1 MDPLKSSI
9 AQNLTS
15 SITSNQGLGQ
25 TPYGSSTSQDTMD
38 TGFADKLRN
47 AIQQTNQSQL
57 EADKSIEQVV
67 QGTLGIHEGMLKIGK
82 ADTSLRLLL
91 QVRGKVMEAYRE
103 IIHMSF

>member
-1 MDPLKSSI
+1 MKPLNPTI
-9 AQNLTS
+9 APNLTS
-15 SITSNQGLGQ
+15 TISPRGLDGSN
-25 TPYGSSTSQDTMD
+25 TNQDSLD
-38 TGFADKLRN
+38 TGFADKLRT
-47 AIQQTNQSQL
+47 AIWQTNQSQL